1 MRNAFAIFLLLT
13 AAITANARVDVK
25 SLPEPRPLFELPR
38 KAMYA
43 IGKAEGSNDT
53 ITVLNGR
60 IYTTR
65 YETKAS
71 AGKSEKPVLKIDPSF
86 KTRAAV
92 LTYATV
98 NNWHEAQLAGETRT
112 PANLG
117 PLMNKML
124 KETGYELA
132 GRFPFMIKGKITE
145 IHIASGTTEI
155 PIKISEKQIS
165 GIIVGFMTKIYVDD
179 QTRPNMKVPQFRL
192 DMNFV
197 DDAGKTIGT
206 VEDFKLDEKNNVA
219 LFMPR

>member
-1 MRNAFAIFLLLT
+1 MMHVFAVFLFLSAAAT
-13 AAITANARVDVK
+13 AHARVDVK
-25 SLPEPRPLFELPR
+25 TLNEPRPLFELPR
-38 KAMYA
+38 KALYA

-65 YETKAS
+65 YEKKAS
-71 AGKSEKPVLKIDPSF
+71 AGESEKPTLKIDTSF

-98 NNWHEAQLAGETRT
+98 NNWHEAQLAGEART
-112 PANLG
+112 PSNLG

-124 KETGYELA
+124 KETGYERA
-132 GRFPFMIKGKITE
+132 GRFPFMIKGKITK
-145 IHIASGTTEI
+145 IHLVSGTSDS
-155 PIKISEKQIS
+155 PVKISEKQIS
-165 GIIVGFMTKIYVDD
+165 GIIVGFLTKIFVDD
-179 QTRPNMKVPQFRL
+179 SSQPGAKIPQFRL

-197 DDAGKTIGT
+197 DDAGKTIGV
-206 VEDFKLDEKNNVA
+206 VEDFNLDEKNKVA

>member
-1 MRNAFAIFLLLT
+1 MKNAFAIVLLLLAT
-13 AAITANARVDVK
+13 ATTHARVDVK
-25 SLPEPRPLFELPR
+25 SLVKPRPLFELPR
-38 KAMYA
+38 KALYA

-65 YETKAS
+65 FETKA
-71 AGKSEKPVLKIDPSF
+71 AGKSEKPVFKIDTSF
-86 KTRAAV
+86 STRAAV

-98 NNWHEAQLAGETRT
+98 NNWHEAKLTGETRT

-117 PLMNKML
+117 PFMNKML

-145 IHIASGTTEI
+145 LHLASGASDN
-155 PIKISEKQIS
+155 PVKISEKQIS
-165 GIIVGFMTKIYVDD
+165 GIIVGFLTKIFVDD
-179 QTRPNMKVPQFRL
+179 QAQPGKKIPQFRL

-197 DDAGKTIGT
+197 DDAGKTIGA
-206 VEDFKLDEKNNVA
+206 VEDFNLDEKNKVA

>member
-1 MRNAFAIFLLLT
+1 MRNAVAIFLLSMAAMT
-13 AAITANARVDVK
+13 AHARVDVK
-25 SLPEPRPLFELPR
+25 SLGEPRPLFELPR
-38 KAMYA
+38 KALYA

-65 YETKAS
+65 YEIKSS
-71 AGKSEKPVLKIDPSF
+71 AGKPEKPVLKIDTSF

-112 PANLG
+112 PSNLA

-145 IHIASGTTEI
+145 IHLASGTSENLV
-155 PIKISEKQIS
+155 KIYERQIS
-165 GIIVGFMTKIYVDD
+165 GIIVGFLTKIFVDD
-179 QTRPNMKVPQFRL
+179 QAQPGNKIPQFRL

-197 DDAGKTIGT
+197 DDAGKTIGA
-206 VEDFKLDEKNNVA
+206 VEDFNLDEKNKVA